1 MPVLL
6 DVLVEEVAS
15 LYSEKKAVWVDYK
28 PTSADMNKLQENSL
42 GNNTFD
48 RMNLK
53 NKVWTEYNKGKYK
66 CIGKECEYGRVVALL
81 SPGTQIPLVDWG
93 LIFKWFG
100 KPPDGGTKWTV
111 YWFGSPAKREFPAK
125 GVPIGP
131 EHVNGGYTTRCSS
144 EGIFIYR
151 LEEATR
157 VLIHELF
164 HAACLDPDPGTT
176 SVPIIE
182 ATTETW
188 AELLL
193 IAFRSKGDMGR
204 ANKLWLIQRDW
215 IQKTNKRAANA
226 HSVRNGRDYAW
237 RYLNG
242 RAKIYAELGF
252 DLGMEGGGGPPV
264 EGQALSPRFTS
275 RALD

>member
-15 LYSEKKAVWVDYK
+15 LYGGKKPVWVNYK
-28 PTSADMNKLQENSL
+28 PTSADMAKLRENSL
-42 GNNTFD
+42 SNNTFD

-53 NKVWTEYNKGKYK
+53 NKVWNEYNKGNYK

-81 SPGTQIPLVDWG
+81 SPGTQIPLLDWG

-100 KPPDGGTKWTV
+100 KPPDGGAKWTV
-111 YWFGSPAKREFPAK
+111 YWFGSPAKRAFPAK
-125 GVPIGP
+125 GAPMGP

-151 LEEATR
+151 VEEATR

-164 HAACLDPDPGTT
+164 HAACLDPEPGTA
-176 SVPIIE
+176 SIPIVE

-204 ANKLWLIQRDW
+204 ANQLWSIQRGW
-215 IQKTNKRAANA
+215 IQKTNRRAANA
-226 HSVRNGRDYAW
+226 HSVRNERDYAW

-252 DLGMEGGGGPPV
+252 DLGMEGGG
-264 EGQALSPRFTS
+264 EASLSPRFTN

>member
-15 LYSEKKAVWVDYK
+15 LYGGKKPVWVNYK
-28 PTSADMNKLQENSL
+28 PTSADMAKLRENSL
-42 GNNTFD
+42 SNNTFD

-53 NKVWTEYNKGKYK
+53 NKVWNEYNKGNYK

-81 SPGTQIPLVDWG
+81 SPGTQIPLLDWG

-100 KPPDGGTKWTV
+100 KPPDGGAKWTV
-111 YWFGSPAKREFPAK
+111 YWFGSPAKRAF
-125 GVPIGP
+125 P

-151 LEEATR
+151 VEEATR

-164 HAACLDPDPGTT
+164 HAACLDPEPGTA
-176 SVPIIE
+176 SIPIVE

-204 ANKLWLIQRDW
+204 ANQLWSIQRGW
-215 IQKTNKRAANA
+215 IQKTNRRAANA
-226 HSVRNGRDYAW
+226 HSVRNERDYAW

-252 DLGMEGGGGPPV
+252 DLGMEGGG
-264 EGQALSPRFTS
+264 EASLSPRFTN